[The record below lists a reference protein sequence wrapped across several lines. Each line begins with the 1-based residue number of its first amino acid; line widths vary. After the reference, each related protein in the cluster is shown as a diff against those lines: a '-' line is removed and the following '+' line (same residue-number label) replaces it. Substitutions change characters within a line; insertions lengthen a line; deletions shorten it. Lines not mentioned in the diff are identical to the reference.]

1 MKTSSRRPPGQKA
14 PAQTAPAD
22 PRAGVATNA
31 TAAPVTQRQILN
43 LRHLEAFRAV
53 MLAGTVVGAAQW
65 LNLTQPGVSRILSLM
80 ELRLGYA
87 LFERRGRRLVPTPE
101 AEALYREL
109 DQIYSGIERLSQVA
123 QDIGQQRVG
132 ALRIACLPAL
142 AQGLVPDAIADLLQD
157 RPGVQVYLQSLPSRQ
172 IARAVATQQF
182 DLGVIE
188 LPISHP
194 GITAQALPESEM
206 VAVLPKDHPLGLK
219 KRLRMRDLDG
229 ERMVLLAQ
237 ESLVRYLIDEAFSRA
252 RAAPLVVIETP
263 SSPIACALVAA
274 GSGITLVSRWT
285 AQALHDDRLIIR
297 PLVESLHSRYALIHP
312 EGRLSALARAWG
324 QALRARMLDAETLT
338 RRGSPS
344 PVRACASGRARR
356 G

>member
-1 MKTSSRRPPGQKA
+1 MTSANPSV
-14 PAQTAPAD
+14 
-22 PRAGVATNA
+22 PRQV
-31 TAAPVTQRQILN
+31 LN

-80 ELRLGYA
+80 ELRLGYT
-87 LFERRGRRLVPTPE
+87 LFERRGRRLIPTPE

-142 AQGLVPDAIADLLQD
+142 AQGLVPDAIAELLRD

-182 DLGVIE
+182 DVGVVE

-206 VAVLPKDHPLGLK
+206 VAVLPKDHPLGRK
-219 KRLRMRDLDG
+219 RRLRLADLDG
-229 ERMVLLAQ
+229 ERMVLLAP

-252 RAAPLVVIETP
+252 RAVPQVVIETP

-274 GSGITLVSRWT
+274 GAGITLVSRWT
-285 AQALHDDRLIIR
+285 AKALHDDRLILK
-297 PLVESLHSRYALIHP
+297 PLTEPVHSRYALIHL
-312 EGRLSALARAWG
+312 EGRLSALAKSWS
-324 QALRARMLDAETLT
+324 QLLRARMLA
-338 RRGSPS
+338 
-344 PVRACASGRARR
+344 AA
-356 G
+356 

>member
-1 MKTSSRRPPGQKA
+1 MKTRAAAHVQAPPSTPAPSSL
-14 PAQTAPAD
+14 
-22 PRAGVATNA
+22 
-31 TAAPVTQRQILN
+31 RQVLN

-87 LFERRGRRLVPTPE
+87 LFERRGRRLIPTPE

-132 ALRIACLPAL
+132 ALRVACLPAL
-142 AQGLVPDAIADLLQD
+142 AQGLVPDAIADLLHD

-182 DLGVIE
+182 DVGVVE
-188 LPISHP
+188 LPVSHP
-194 GITAQALPESEM
+194 GIASQALPESEM
-206 VAVLPKDHPLGLK
+206 VAVLPREHPLGRKRRLK
-219 KRLRMRDLDG
+219 LSDLDG
-229 ERMVLLAQ
+229 ERMVLLAP

-252 RAAPLVVIETP
+252 KAVPQVVIETP

-274 GSGITLVSRWT
+274 GAGITLVSRWT
-285 AQALHDDRLIIR
+285 AQALNDDRLVIK
-297 PLVESLHSRYALIHP
+297 PLVESVHSRYALIHP
-312 EGRLSALARAWG
+312 EGRLSTLARSWS
-324 QALRARMLDAETLT
+324 QALRARMVAP
-338 RRGSPS
+338 G
-344 PVRACASGRARR
+344 
-356 G
+356 